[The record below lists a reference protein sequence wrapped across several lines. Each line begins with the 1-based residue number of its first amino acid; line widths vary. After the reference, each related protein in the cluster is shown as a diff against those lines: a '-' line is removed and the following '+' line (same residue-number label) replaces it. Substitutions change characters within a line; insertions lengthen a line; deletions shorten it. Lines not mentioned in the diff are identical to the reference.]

1 MDVFIKS
8 NMNFFFSLPEDIK
21 SIIYSFIKISSANSI
36 ILSWRRYFYYKKF
49 ILASIYTLP
58 KFYSFIDDDFIYS
71 VVDKYTCFLFKKLFY
86 ITTGKESYFSHIYN
100 LFYILAISIDDYEWV
115 YGHDNFYYSFNKFH
129 CISIA
134 LKYKWNKILYI
145 LQ

>member
-1 MDVFIKS
+1 
-8 NMNFFFSLPEDIK
+8 MNYFFSLPEDIISHIYFFVK
-21 SIIYSFIKISSANSI
+21 TSYANSIIYSWK
-36 ILSWRRYFYYKKF
+36 RYFFHKKF
-49 ILASIYTLP
+49 ILNSIYSLP

-71 VVDKYTCFLFKKLFY
+71 VVDKYTYFLFKKLYY
-86 ITTGKESYFSHIYN
+86 ITTGKESYFFNIYN

-115 YGHDNFYYSFNKFH
+115 SGNDNFYYSYNKFH

-134 LKYKWNKILYI
+134 LKYKWYKILYI